1 MADLCDVLP
10 WMTFAIPTAMADLCS
25 VLLPWLIVIRVSLFG
40 QLELVQT
47 NMPAKQ
53 TVEPVGPVQP
63 GKETTITV
71 HLVVPSEQG
80 EQSFCVCVCVNF
92 TVSPLVFLIWE
103 DAKRIVFHQHTSL
116 FVDFEVLGRDTNVGE
131 RCQNN
136 TVFQNNHSVN
146 VKGCC
151 LKEGRKIREIGNCM

>member
-25 VLLPWLIVIRVSLFG
+25 VLLPWLTVIRVSLFG

-80 EQSFCVCVCVNF
+80 EQSFCVCVCEFYCF
-92 TVSPLVFLIWE
+92 TACIF
-103 DAKRIVFHQHTSL
+103 D
-116 FVDFEVLGRDTNVGE
+116 LGRCKENRVSSTY
-131 RCQNN
+131 Q
-136 TVFQNNHSVN
+136 SVC
-146 VKGCC
+146 GF
-151 LKEGRKIREIGNCM
+151 